1 MEASATLIKPRMP
14 IHFLAVP
21 ALKATALKI
30 KVLWGHYQAAKKAK
44 KIFDW
49 AAAHAQLAHFEAEY
63 DALLSVPMKDRNP
76 KYDLRT
82 TESGGP
88 AYRKAIRDARVACEQ
103 KDAQVFEMALHA
115 VVEDIRKHGH

>member
-1 MEASATLIKPRMP
+1 MP
-14 IHFLAVP
+14 VHFLAVP
-21 ALKATALKI
+21 ALKAAAVKI

-44 KIFDW
+44 KVFDW
-49 AAAHAQLAHFEAEY
+49 AAARVELSCVEDQY

-88 AYRKAIRDARVACEQ
+88 AFRKAIKDARQACEA
-103 KDAQVFEMALHA
+103 KDAEVFEMVIKA
-115 VVEDIRKHGH
+115 VVKDMADHGH